1 MIPLS
6 RKIKLMAGVLYIRQ
20 RINKESPILEPDEFK
35 AMLENTE
42 PSLRGFFDSLYA
54 GTNPASKGHMTNEKN
69 KKRLVLFCYFLAG
82 LNNKF
87 INGVKAEIG
96 YMLDSTGASASAIET
111 FAGAG
116 LSIRHETVTKHKK
129 KNELIHS
136 ETVGEFVSEHVSVNI
151 YYEHD
156 GSLILLAK
164 FCDDLPSRYH
174 TKINFYWLEDH
185 C

>member
-1 MIPLS
+1 VIVFLLLIFFFDQLINISYYFISEMIPLS
-6 RKIKLMAGVLYIRQ
+6 RKIKLMAGILYIRQ

-42 PSLRGFFDSLYA
+42 PLLKGFFDSLYA

-87 INGVKAEIG
+87 INGIKAEIG
-96 YMLDSTGASASAIET
+96 YMLDGTGASASAIET

-116 LSIRHETVTKHKK
+116 ISIRRETVIKHKK
-129 KNELIHS
+129 KNALIHS
-136 ETVGEFVSEHVSVNI
+136 ESVEAFVSEYVSICCV
-151 YYEHD
+151 YYY
-156 GSLILLAK
+156 I
-164 FCDDLPSRYH
+164 
-174 TKINFYWLEDH
+174 
-185 C
+185 